1 MIYFNQKKLLSS
13 GRTLVDGSSFYI
25 GDSANLPKRIA
36 NVDDIPD
43 ISSIAVIDNLTSQS
57 STDALSANQGRLL
70 YDTINSASHL
80 IPSGVILMWSGSAD
94 NIPSG
99 WLLCDGSNGTPPLQ
113 DRFIVGAGS
122 AYQVNDTGGAESVTL
137 SSSQIPSHT
146 HSVSLTAASNG
157 GHTHGHT
164 FGVSLNGLT
173 AAAAGN
179 HAHAYTKITT
189 DYARGGNGAGF
200 DVIGSQSD
208 QTTGWSGE
216 HTHTIAGSASLTGS
230 ISSGG
235 AHTHSVSGNTG
246 STGNGGSHEN
256 RPPYYALCF
265 IMKE

>member
-1 MIYFNQKKLLSS
+1 MN
-13 GRTLVDGSSFYI
+13 GNDFYI

-43 ISSIAVIDNLTSQS
+43 ISSITVIDNLTSQS

-122 AYQVNDTGGAESVTL
+122 AYQVNDTGGAASVTL
-137 SSSQIPSHT
+137 SSSQIPSHA

-157 GHTHGHT
+157 SHTHGDTFAVSLSGLKTASAGAHTHT
-164 FGVSLNGLT
+164 FSGS
-173 AAAAGN
+173 AAYVQVGSN
-179 HAHAYTKITT
+179 SGFIKNYGSTITT
-189 DYARGGNGAGF
+189 SSSGA
-200 DVIGSQSD
+200 
-208 QTTGWSGE
+208 
-216 HTHTIAGSASLTGS
+216 HTHTISGSASLTGS

-246 STGNGGSHEN
+246 SVGNSSSHEN

>member
-1 MIYFNQKKLLSS
+1 MSS

-25 GDSANLPKRIA
+25 GDSTNLPKRIA

-43 ISSIAVIDNLTSQS
+43 ISSITVIDNLTSYS

-70 YDTINSASHL
+70 YNTINSASHF

-137 SSSQIPSHT
+137 SSSQIPSHA

-157 GHTHGHT
+157 SHTHGDTFAVSLSGLKTASAGAHTHT
-164 FGVSLNGLT
+164 FSGSE
-173 AAAAGN
+173 
-179 HAHAYTKITT
+179 AYVQIGSNSGFIKNYGSKITT
-189 DYARGGNGAGF
+189 SSSGA
-200 DVIGSQSD
+200 
-208 QTTGWSGE
+208 
-216 HTHTIAGSASLTGS
+216 HTHTISGSASLTGS

-246 STGNGGSHEN
+246 SVGNSSSHEN

>member
-1 MIYFNQKKLLSS
+1 MSS

-25 GDSANLPKRIA
+25 GDSTNLPKRIA

-43 ISSIAVIDNLTSQS
+43 ISSIAVIDNLASQS
-57 STDALSANQGRLL
+57 SSDALSANQGRIL
-70 YDTINSASHL
+70 YNTINSASHL

-122 AYQVNDTGGAESVTL
+122 AYQVNDTGGAASVTL

-157 GHTHGHT
+157 SHTHNDTFAVSLSGLKTASAGAHTHT
-164 FGVSLNGLT
+164 FSGS
-173 AAAAGN
+173 AAYVQIGSN
-179 HAHAYTKITT
+179 SGFIKNYGSTITT
-189 DYARGGNGAGF
+189 SSSGA
-200 DVIGSQSD
+200 
-208 QTTGWSGE
+208 
-216 HTHTIAGSASLTGS
+216 HTHTISGSASLTGS

-246 STGNGGSHEN
+246 SVGNSSSHEN